1 MRVWAGLRSSVGGYR
16 GVVVSKMAGVCV
28 AIETWSGG
36 AVRGGLAP
44 FVHLLLARGR
54 RRGVDLR
61 LYERVPRPVGM
72 GARGAE
78 SEVALGGGEG
88 RIE

>member
-1 MRVWAGLRSSVGGYR
+1 MSP
-16 GVVVSKMAGVCV
+16 MAGVSV
-28 AIETWSGG
+28 GIEARSGG

-44 FVHLLLARGR
+44 FVHLLLAGGR
-54 RRGVDLR
+54 RRGVNLR
-61 LYERVPRPVGM
+61 LSERVPRPVGM

-78 SEVALGGGEG
+78 PESVAPGSEEG